1 MTNEKNIHSLNKLTR
16 ALAVR
21 RITVDERLDANLIR
35 ILISDLCDDVEYGEL
50 APRRGLWRT
59 FTKELEDDTI
69 WEDEESLL
77 IFNLRINDIERTS
90 KSVVDW
96 SILLSNWEI
105 PKRIWPR
112 WEDLAE
118 GQVYLEG
125 AYTLRKIDDS
135 IKLLRAP
142 KRRHMVRVDLVP
154 QVKDYRDRIYNRIF
168 LRRARLA

>member
-1 MTNEKNIHSLNKLTR
+1 MKINRDK
-16 ALAVR
+16 VR
-21 RITVDERLDANLIR
+21 RITVDERLDVNLIR
-35 ILISDLCDDVEYGEL
+35 ILLSELRDEVTSGEL
-50 APRRGLWRT
+50 V
-59 FTKELEDDTI
+59 DDTI

-77 IFNLRINDIERTS
+77 VSNLRTKDIERAS

-96 SILLSNWEI
+96 SFLLRDWEI
-105 PKRIWPR
+105 PINIWPR

-118 GQVYLEG
+118 GQVYIQG

-142 KRRHMVRVDLVP
+142 GRCYMVRVDLVP
-154 QVKDYRDRIYNRIF
+154 QVKDYRDSMYNRIF

>member
-1 MTNEKNIHSLNKLTR
+1 MKTNRDKI
-16 ALAVR
+16 R

-35 ILISDLCDDVEYGEL
+35 ILITNLCDEVESGEL
-50 APRRGLWRT
+50 V
-59 FTKELEDDTI
+59 DDTI

-77 IFNLRINDIERTS
+77 VSDLRSEDIEKAS

-96 SILLSNWEI
+96 STLLRDWGVPE
-105 PKRIWPR
+105 RIWPR
-112 WEDLAE
+112 WGDLAE

-125 AYTLRKIDDS
+125 AYSLRKIDDS

-142 KRRHMVRVDLVP
+142 RRRHMVRVDLVP
-154 QVKDYRDRIYNRIF
+154 QVKDHRDRIYNRIL